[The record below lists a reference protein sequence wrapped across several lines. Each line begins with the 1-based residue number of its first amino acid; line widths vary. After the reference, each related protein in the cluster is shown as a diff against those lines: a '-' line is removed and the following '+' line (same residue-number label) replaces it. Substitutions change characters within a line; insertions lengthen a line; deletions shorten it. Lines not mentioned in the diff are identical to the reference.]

1 MSEGVVMSRRA
12 EESEGGLGR
21 RILAPLV
28 IVLAALALVEL
39 VVQVVLM
46 PHMVVRSI
54 LVSSDLR
61 VPEQEL
67 LQIAGITGRERY
79 LSLDTAEIERR
90 LESCPLVREATVQK
104 VFPDTLRLSVTG
116 RKALALAMGRS
127 GDRTVPVVFDEDGVV
142 FQIGS
147 SSPAG
152 GIPDLPVISGLSFTP
167 ALGIGMPA
175 MLGPLLRDLA
185 ALRQR
190 SPELYGLISEL
201 KVTAINSVD
210 YELEFYPLG
219 QRIRVRLGNRI
230 DETVLRYAFL
240 VIDVLARTRSAADVA
255 EIDLRNGEVVYRGA
269 GNGQARA
276 AAR

>member
-1 MSEGVVMSRRA
+1 MSEGVVMSRR
-12 EESEGGLGR
+12 EEEGEGGLGR
-21 RILAPLV
+21 RLLASLV
-28 IVLAALALVEL
+28 VALGALALIEL

-46 PHMVVRSI
+46 PRMVVRSI
-54 LVSSDLR
+54 VISSDLK
-61 VPEQEL
+61 VSEQEL

-90 LESCPLVREATVQK
+90 LEACPLVRETTVQK
-104 VFPDTLRLSVTG
+104 VFPDALRLSVIG
-116 RKALALAMGRS
+116 RKPLAVALGRS
-127 GDRTVPVVFDEDGVV
+127 GDHTVPVVFDEDGVV
-142 FQIGS
+142 FQIGGAAS
-147 SSPAG
+147 GS

-167 ALGIGMPA
+167 ALGMAMPA
-175 MLGPLLRDLA
+175 MLRPLLKDLA
-185 ALRQR
+185 ALQGR

-201 KVTAINSVD
+201 KVSAINSVD

-219 QRIRVRLGNRI
+219 RRIRVRLGNRI

-269 GNGQARA
+269 GNDQARA
-276 AAR
+276 AGR